1 MVKHKCLM
9 IFIVLPSVS
18 MYLCCWAG
26 AIVYCCRD
34 FVIETILYCSPDPDK
49 VFEIRYYLFY
59 NFVERII

>member
-34 FVIETILYCSPDPDK
+34 FVIETILYCCPFK
-49 VFEIRYYLFY
+49 EFEIRYYLFY
-59 NFVERII
+59 NFAERII